1 MLVAWVKGCLV
12 NDGDVLA
19 SVEILRTGL
28 EGPSRR
34 KIAQILRQTTK
45 NQFNNKAY

>member
-1 MLVAWVKGCLV
+1 MLVAWVERCFV

-19 SVEILRTGL
+19 SLEILRTGL
-28 EGPSRR
+28 EGPFRW

-45 NQFNNKAY
+45 NQLNNKEY

>member
-1 MLVAWVKGCLV
+1 MLVAWVKRCLI

-19 SVEILRTGL
+19 NFEILRTGL
-28 EGPSRR
+28 EGPFRW

-45 NQFNNKAY
+45 NQLNNKAY